1 MAGSGAQRRYNGFRA
16 LGRALLAR
24 GGASLPRR
32 IGALPR
38 LFRARMRGEYDGLT
52 AGRLAA
58 MVVALVYVIS
68 PIDLVPEAFLLVFG
82 LADDGVAVL
91 WLAGA
96 LLDEGE
102 RFLSW
107 ERSRA
112 ESAARQ
118 PGPPPGAAGPQY
130 GQPYPGGAAGP
141 GAGGPGAGY
150 PGGGY
155 PGAQPG
161 GPGHAGQQPPA
172 GEEQTPT
179 GGRYAA
185 EARFGP
191 APGDGS
197 RSGRSGVNAETR

>member
-1 MAGSGAQRRYNGFRA
+1 MSGSGAQRRYNGFRA

-38 LFRARMRGEYDGLT
+38 LFRARARGQYDGLT
-52 AGRLAA
+52 WGRLAA
-58 MVVALVYVIS
+58 MLVALVYVVS
-68 PIDLVPEAFLLVFG
+68 PIDLVPEAFLLMFG

-112 ESAARQ
+112 DTAGPQTAGPQTAGRQ
-118 PGPPPGAAGPQY
+118 PGAAQ
-130 GQPYPGGAAGP
+130 PGGTP
-141 GAGGPGAGY
+141 
-150 PGGGY
+150 Y

-161 GPGHAGQQPPA
+161 GARTGGQQRPADGPYQA
-172 GEEQTPT
+172 GEQAPS

-185 EARFGP
+185 EATFGP
-191 APGDGS
+191 AGGAGS
-197 RSGRSGVNAETR
+197 ERSGVPGANAESR

>member
-52 AGRLAA
+52 WGRLAA
-58 MVVALVYVIS
+58 MLVALVYVVS
-68 PIDLVPEAFLLVFG
+68 PIDLVPEAFLLMFG

-112 ESAARQ
+112 GAPA
-118 PGPPPGAAGPQY
+118 GPPPGAPGPQY
-130 GQPYPGGAAGP
+130 GAGQHPGSQHPGSQHPGGQHP
-141 GAGGPGAGY
+141 GAGRYPGAPAGAPGAG
-150 PGGGY
+150 
-155 PGAQPG
+155 A
-161 GPGHAGQQPPA
+161 QQPPA
-172 GEEQTPT
+172 GDRHQPEDTPT
-179 GGRYAA
+179 GGRRPA

-191 APGDGS
+191 VGDTS
-197 RSGRSGVNAETR
+197 R

>member
-38 LFRARMRGEYDGLT
+38 LFRARMHGEYDGLT
-52 AGRLAA
+52 WGRLAA
-58 MVVALVYVIS
+58 MLVALVYVVS
-68 PIDLVPEAFLLVFG
+68 PIDLVPEAFLLMFG

-112 ESAARQ
+112 GAPA
-118 PGPPPGAAGPQY
+118 GPPPGAPGPQY
-130 GQPYPGGAAGP
+130 GAGHPGGQHPGAARYPGAPAGAAGA
-141 GAGGPGAGY
+141 GA
-150 PGGGY
+150 
-155 PGAQPG
+155 
-161 GPGHAGQQPPA
+161 QQPPA
-172 GEEQTPT
+172 GDRPEPDDAPA
-179 GGRYAA
+179 GGRRPA

-191 APGDGS
+191 VGDAS
-197 RSGRSGVNAETR
+197 R